1 LIFCDEFQD
10 SCLVAEHD
18 GQVVGA
24 VLGFRRPKSTNI
36 LFCWQVGVLPAWRGK
51 GLAKLM
57 LKAWISLPSNRSI
70 TQVQATV
77 AQDNAAS
84 DRLFRAL
91 ARDFGA
97 SCEVKPHFTADL
109 LPPGHSPEPLYQIEP
124 IDLKNMN

>member
-1 LIFCDEFQD
+1 
-10 SCLVAEHD
+10 
-18 GQVVGA
+18 
-24 VLGFRRPKSTNI
+24 
-36 LFCWQVGVLPAWRGK
+36 
-51 GLAKLM
+51 M

-91 ARDFGA
+91 SRDLGA

-109 LPPGHSPEPLYQIEP
+109 LPQGHSPEPLYQIEP
-124 IDLKNMN
+124 IDLKNMK